1 MKILHLMA
9 SLAPRHGGPT
19 EAAVGM
25 VRALRRI
32 GVDARLLSSDDDL
45 GGRLDLPLNQWT
57 EHEGLPTFFLPRV
70 TSRQHTLIGF
80 TYTPGTS
87 AWCRRHLGEFDFA
100 HIHTVFSHPA
110 NVGMG
115 AARRQGVPYAVRPLG
130 QLCDWSL
137 RRRAWIKRLQL
148 ALITRRNINGAA
160 FLHATSAME
169 AEETMRNGFHCPVLV
184 QPHGLDLP
192 PICPDARATL
202 RRELRVPADRTLA
215 VFLSRLHPK
224 KGLEILFEAMA
235 RQTER
240 DFHLVV
246 AGTGESSYVASLRDL
261 VERLGLAA
269 RVHWIGFVTGEPK
282 WRLLQGGDL
291 FVLPSHSENFGIVV
305 VEALACGLPVIVST
319 EVALAE
325 EVRRH
330 RLGRVALLRPQSV
343 ADALDQLLTNPAER
357 ADIVRRARSVVAES
371 FTWDAA
377 ARALA
382 GRYQEAIAS
391 RAAGRQAR

>member
-1 MKILHLMA
+1 MMA

-19 EAAVGM
+19 EAALGM

-32 GVDARLLSSDDDL
+32 GVDTRLLSSDDDL
-45 GGRLDLPLNQWT
+45 GGRLAVPLNQWV
-57 EHEGLPTFFLPRV
+57 EHEGVPVFFLPRV

-80 TYTPGTS
+80 TFTPGFS
-87 AWCRRHLGEFDFA
+87 AWCREQLRGFDFA

-110 NVGMG
+110 NVGMA

-137 RRRAWIKRLQL
+137 RQRAWIKRLQL
-148 ALITRRNINGAA
+148 ALVTRRNINGAA

-169 AEETMRNGFHCPVLV
+169 AEETMRNGFRCPVLT

-192 PICPDARATL
+192 PVCPDARATL

-215 VFLSRLHPK
+215 IFLSRLHPK

-235 RQTER
+235 CQAHK
-240 DFHLVV
+240 DFDLIV
-246 AGTGESSYVASLRDL
+246 AGTGEASYVASLHAL

-269 RVHWIGFVTGEPK
+269 RIHWRGFVTGDPK
-282 WRLLQGGDL
+282 WCLLQGGDL

-319 EVALAE
+319 EVALAAAI
-325 EVRRH
+325 RRH
-330 RLGRVALLRPQSV
+330 RLGLVAALAPQAV
-343 ADALDQLLTNPAER
+343 ADALDHLLSNPAER
-357 ADIVRRARSVVAES
+357 ADIARRARSVVAEN

-382 GRYQEAIAS
+382 GRYQEVVAR
-391 RAAGRQAR
+391 RAAARQAR

>member
-1 MKILHLMA
+1 MA

-19 EAAVGM
+19 EAALGM

-32 GVDARLLSSDDDL
+32 GVDTRLLSSDDDL
-45 GGRLDLPLNQWT
+45 GGRLAVSLNRWV
-57 EHEGLPTFFLPRV
+57 EHEGVPVFFLPRV

-80 TYTPGTS
+80 TFTPGFS
-87 AWCRRHLGEFDFA
+87 AWCREHLRGFDFV

-110 NVGMG
+110 NVGMA

-137 RRRAWIKRLQL
+137 RQRAWIKRLQL
-148 ALITRRNINGAA
+148 ALVTRRNINGAA
-160 FLHATSAME
+160 FLHVTSAME
-169 AEETMRNGFHCPVLV
+169 AEETMRNGFRCPVLT

-192 PICPDARATL
+192 PVFPDARATL
-202 RRELRVPADRTLA
+202 RRELRVPAERTLA

-224 KGLEILFEAMA
+224 KGLEMLFEAMA
-235 RQTER
+235 RQAHK
-240 DFHLVV
+240 DFDLVV
-246 AGTGESSYVASLRDL
+246 AGTGEDAYVASLHAL
-261 VERLGLAA
+261 VERLGLTA
-269 RVHWIGFVTGEPK
+269 RVHWHGFVTGDPK

-305 VEALACGLPVIVST
+305 VEALACGLPVIVSS

-325 EVRRH
+325 EIRRH
-330 RLGRVALLRPQSV
+330 RLGLVAALNPPAV
-343 ADALDQLLTNPAER
+343 ADALDRLLASPAER
-357 ADIVRRARSVVAES
+357 ADVGHRARGVVAEY

-382 GRYQEAIAS
+382 GRYQEAVER
-391 RAAGRQAR
+391 RAAAHQAP

>member
-1 MKILHLMA
+1 MA

-19 EAAVGM
+19 EAALGM

-32 GVDARLLSSDDDL
+32 GVDTRLLSSDDNL
-45 GGRLDLPLNQWT
+45 GGRLDVPLNRWV
-57 EHEGLPTFFLPRV
+57 EHEGVPACFLPRV

-80 TYTPGTS
+80 TFTPSFS
-87 AWCRRHLGEFDFA
+87 AWCREHFREFDFV

-110 NVGMG
+110 NVAMA
-115 AARRQGVPYAVRPLG
+115 AARRQGVPYAARPLG

-137 RRRAWIKRLQL
+137 RQRAWIKRIQL
-148 ALITRRNINGAA
+148 ALVTRRNINGAA
-160 FLHATSAME
+160 FLHVTSAME
-169 AEETMRNGFHCPVLV
+169 AEETMRNGFLCPVLT

-192 PICPDARATL
+192 PVIPDARATL
-202 RRELRVPADRTLA
+202 RRELRLPDDRTLA

-235 RQTER
+235 RQAHQNF
-240 DFHLVV
+240 DLVV
-246 AGTGESSYVASLRDL
+246 AGTGDDAYVASLHAL
-261 VERLGLAA
+261 VERLGLTA
-269 RVHWIGFVTGEPK
+269 RVHWHGFVTGDPK
-282 WRLLQGGDL
+282 WRLLQGGDF

-319 EVALAE
+319 EVALAGE
-325 EVRRH
+325 IRHH
-330 RLGRVALLRPQSV
+330 RLGLVAALAPETV
-343 ADALDQLLTNPAER
+343 ADALDHFMTNPAER
-357 ADIVRRARSVVAES
+357 ADIARRARAVVAEN

-382 GRYQEAIAS
+382 VRYQEAVERRS
-391 RAAGRQAR
+391 AADQAR

>member
-1 MKILHLMA
+1 MA

-19 EAAVGM
+19 EAALGM

-32 GVDARLLSSDDDL
+32 GVDTRLLSSDDDL
-45 GGRLDLPLNQWT
+45 GGRLAVPLNQWV
-57 EHEGLPTFFLPRV
+57 EHEGVPVFFLPRV
-70 TSRQHTLIGF
+70 ASRQHTLKGF
-80 TYTPGTS
+80 TFTPGCA
-87 AWCRRHLGEFDFA
+87 AWCREHLRGFEFA

-137 RRRAWIKRLQL
+137 RQRAWIKRFQL
-148 ALITRRNINGAA
+148 ALVTRRNINGAA

-169 AEETMRNGFHCPVLV
+169 AEETMRNGFDCPVLV

-192 PICPDARATL
+192 PVYPEARAIM
-202 RRELRVPADRTLA
+202 RRELRLPADRILA

-224 KGLEILFEAMA
+224 KGLEILLEAMA
-235 RQTER
+235 RQAHKEF
-240 DFHLVV
+240 DLVV
-246 AGTGESSYVASLRDL
+246 AGTGDASYGASLRDL
-261 VERLGLAA
+261 VARLGLTT
-269 RVHWIGFVTGEPK
+269 RVHWHGFVTGEPK
-282 WRLLQGGDL
+282 WRLLQGADV
-291 FVLPSHSENFGIVV
+291 FVLPSHSENFGIAV

-325 EVRRH
+325 EIRRH
-330 RLGRVALLRPQSV
+330 RLGLVASLEPQAV
-343 ADALDQLLTNPAER
+343 ADALDHLLSHPAER
-357 ADIVRRARSVVAES
+357 AEIVRRARSVVAEN
-371 FTWDAA
+371 FTWDAV

-382 GRYQEAIAS
+382 GRYQEAIAR
-391 RAAGRQAR
+391 RAAVRQAQ